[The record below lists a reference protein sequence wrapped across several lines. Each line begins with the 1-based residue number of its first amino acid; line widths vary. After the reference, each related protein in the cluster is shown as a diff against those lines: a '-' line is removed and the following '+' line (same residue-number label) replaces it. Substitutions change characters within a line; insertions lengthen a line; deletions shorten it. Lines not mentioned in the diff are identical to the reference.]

1 MRILKATAALC
12 LGLLAHVALAADTP
26 VAAPKWH
33 ISVVGGATS
42 DGQIQFRV
50 TPHEGEAVAVNVKVN
65 HGRPETFIT
74 KDIVEAF
81 KAQLPK
87 KRFKSE
93 FVGGKTLVKA
103 GPGESDFALELVGST
118 VQGVRVQIAN

>member
-12 LGLLAHVALAADTP
+12 LGLLAHVSLAADTP
-26 VAAPKWH
+26 GPAPKWH

-50 TPHEGEAVAVNVKVN
+50 TPHEGEAVPVNVKVN

-74 KDIVEAF
+74 MCWGSSTWFIVHSMYQR
-81 KAQLPK
+81 KACG
-87 KRFKSE
+87 KSNSN
-93 FVGGKTLVKA
+93 TARYRL
-103 GPGESDFALELVGST
+103 S
-118 VQGVRVQIAN
+118 